1 MNKIVAY
8 IVKCFIPPVRKA
20 IIAAAVPAAPGLVEL
35 VRADYGIAA
44 AFIATSV
51 LTAAGVYRA
60 RNDVQSADVAGSTVP
75 PAPPSTSPAAA

>member
-51 LTAAGVYRA
+51 LTAAGVYRV
-60 RNDVQSADVAGSTVP
+60 RNVQSADVAGSTVP